1 MGNVTVMG
9 KVTSQPLFIGR
20 FTREVR
26 SLPAFHRSTWNA
38 MVIPKITT
46 ATSSNL
52 SHAVALNVLSV
63 IGVDVPEN
71 LVEVNGYAM
80 AILSSTAVKS
90 ELLSGRRSYLTSIR

>member
-20 FTREVR
+20 FTREAR
-26 SLPAFHRSTWNA
+26 SLPAHRSTWNA